1 MGTEQ
6 RRILPAVKPM
16 RRRSLSADVADQL
29 LELIADEDG
38 ETEVVLPAERILGND
53 LGVSRNVLREAL
65 AMLDGLR
72 VIETRGKARVADPQ
86 RARAQMIAR
95 VPGARRRLATDPLE
109 VRRMLEPEAAALA
122 ARRGTPA
129 AIAEIARAVEL
140 MEAAHERGEEGI
152 DQDAAFHAS
161 IARATGNQTLA
172 ELVDAVS
179 EVLRSSR
186 QRSFEPAAATA
197 MARADHRAILAAIE
211 AGDPATA
218 RREMRKHLA
227 RVERLILEALD

>member
-1 MGTEQ
+1 
-6 RRILPAVKPM
+6 M
-16 RRRSLSADVADQL
+16 RRRTLSADVADQL
-29 LELIADEDG
+29 LELIAGEDG
-38 ETEVVLPAERILGND
+38 ETEVVLPAERVLGND

-72 VIETRGKARVADPQ
+72 VVETRGKSRVADPQ

-95 VPGARRRLATDPLE
+95 IPGARRRLATDPLE

-129 AIAEIARAVEL
+129 AVAEIARAVEL

-152 DQDAAFHAS
+152 DQDAAFHAA
-161 IARATGNQTLA
+161 IGRATGNQTLA
-172 ELVDAVS
+172 ELVDAIS
-179 EVLRSSR
+179 EVLRRSR
-186 QRSFEPAAATA
+186 QRSFEAPAAAAT
-197 MARADHRAILAAIE
+197 ARADHRAILAAIE
-211 AGDPATA
+211 AEDPATA